1 MSGILFIVSNQV
13 TCNKCGTTIWSTS
26 RYDYKTCTCGAVGVD
41 GGANYLKRSGNGY
54 NYTEQSILV
63 DAAISDKM
71 NKFFTSI
78 KPKSYNF
85 IPSRFLW
92 ILFELGYTEAL
103 TAMHKEGEHQYLFER
118 AEYKFE
124 IDGALYGKM
133 KDAAKS
139 EFNAGKN
146 AWGIALAM
154 FRAIRDEG
162 YIKALEKMITRIDNE
177 DINFEEILAECYSQD
192 KHSYRADLQ
201 HIVETYF
208 RNRGIFIP
216 FKQKQVIVGIL
227 VEIMSNKSSKE
238 ML

>member
-41 GGANYLKRSGNGY
+41 GGASYLKRSGS

-71 NKFFTSI
+71 KEFFTNI
-78 KPKSYNF
+78 QPKSYNF
-85 IPSRFLW
+85 IPSKFLW

-118 AEYKFE
+118 AEYEFKT
-124 IDGALYGKM
+124 DGTLYEKM
-133 KDAAKS
+133 KDVAKS

-154 FRAIRDEG
+154 FRVIRDEG

-192 KHSYRADLQ
+192 NLQ
-201 HIVETYF
+201 HVVETYF
-208 RNRGIFIP
+208 RNRKIFIP

-227 VEIMSNKSSKE
+227 VGIMSNKPSE
-238 ML
+238 EIL